1 MTTPT
6 NGNGALLHVPNSLPP
21 SPLSHHTA
29 GSLHRPNDSFQSSVI
44 AAPRTDV
51 AIHSTSPSSSSPSP
65 MERAGSGL
73 KLDAAITLG
82 KVQTLQDAQRLVQLL
97 RQYAGS
103 NLQDP
108 TGALKSL
115 ESLEWELDP
124 TRMRGSITISEMG
137 DDED

>member
-1 MTTPT
+1 
-6 NGNGALLHVPNSLPP
+6 V
-21 SPLSHHTA
+21 
-29 GSLHRPNDSFQSSVI
+29 
-44 AAPRTDV
+44 
-51 AIHSTSPSSSSPSP
+51 SSSSSSTISSNL
-65 MERAGSGL
+65 ESG
-73 KLDAAITLG
+73 IIMG
-82 KVQTLQDAQRLVQLL
+82 KVQTLQEAQRLVQLL

-137 DDED
+137 DDQD